1 MVRNHF
7 FVGVLCVTVL
17 LALTTIAQ
25 ASGTVTFQIEVL
37 PGLSVS
43 SPDLLVFDPVAPGQS
58 DHQDLN
64 ITVWSNVTWELS
76 VQAVGYDVEGG
87 LQGIMEVGSLGGWG
101 EISQDPIMVRAGQPP
116 TGPNGTSMDIPFRF
130 IGSYEDVPGTYSF
143 QVEFTVV
150 AAL

>member
-87 LQGIMEVGSLGGWG
+87 LQGSLEVNSLGGWV
-101 EISQDPIMVRAGQPP
+101 ELTTERSMLHFGQSP
-116 TGPNGTSMDIPFRF
+116 TGPDGTSMDIPFRF